1 MKYKV
6 NCALVYYVPRMRPM
20 RQFGSLW
27 APAISTPTLSL
38 IIATHCT
45 DKSWSQPFISSIS

>member
-27 APAISTPTLSL
+27 APVSL
-38 IIATHCT
+38 LRTKDEANATV
-45 DKSWSQPFISSIS
+45 WVAVSSGH